1 MIKFVHFFFL
11 FTYREQI
18 IFVNIMQREIV
29 NIALENLEK
38 ETGITGKWT
47 DRNDIDGEVDFVI
60 NDENFHYYV
69 EVKTEVRPHQVNQLL
84 KYQKQFNNVL
94 LIAERIFPKV
104 KTELRELNI
113 PYLETNGNVF
123 IKKDSFWLWI
133 DTNRR
138 EETKKE
144 TGNRAFTKTGL
155 KVLFYLLLH
164 KDNVNHPQR
173 LIAEETGVALG
184 NIPLV
189 MNGLKDTGYLLQRDR
204 KTYIWERKEELI
216 DRWITEYEIT
226 LKPQLLIGRFHL
238 PTHWQE
244 LELNEFEEAW
254 GGEPAGD
261 ILTNYLRPEQYILF
275 TKKNRTDFIKT
286 YKLRPDQKGEL
297 ELFEMFWGM
306 NQEKQHQTA
315 PPLLV
320 YADLKL
326 KNNKRCRETAEM
338 IWNEHIGPNI

>member
-1 MIKFVHFFFL
+1 MNGKIAH
-11 FTYREQI
+11 
-18 IFVNIMQREIV
+18 
-29 NIALENLEK
+29 IALDNLTR
-38 ETGITGKWT
+38 ETGIRGIWT
-47 DRNDIDGEVDFVI
+47 ERQDIDGEIKLTI
-60 NDENFHYYV
+60 NNENLHYFV
-69 EVKTEVRPHQVNQLL
+69 EVKREVRPHQIAQLL
-84 KYQKQFNNVL
+84 KNQKQFTNVL

-104 KTELRELNI
+104 KAELRDLNF
-113 PYLETNGNVF
+113 PYLETNGNIF
-123 IKKDSFWLWI
+123 IKKDNLWLWI

-138 EETKKE
+138 IDTKKV

-164 KDNVNHPQR
+164 KDNINHPQR

-189 MNGLKDTGYLLQRDR
+189 MNGLKETGYLLHRDR

-226 LKPQLLIGRFHL
+226 LKPQLFMGRFHL

-261 ILTNYLRPEQYILF
+261 ILTNYLRPEEYTLF

-297 ELFEMFWGM
+297 ELYEMFWGM
-306 NQEKQHQTA
+306 NQEQQHLTA

-326 KNNKRCRETAEM
+326 KNNKRCRETAEI
-338 IWNEHIGPNI
+338 IWNERIRSNI

>member
-1 MIKFVHFFFL
+1 MKRNIVH
-11 FTYREQI
+11 T
-18 IFVNIMQREIV
+18 
-29 NIALENLEK
+29 ALNNLEK
-38 ETGITGKWT
+38 ETGIIGRWT
-47 DRNDIDGEVDFVI
+47 ERTDIDGEIKLTI
-60 NDENFHYYV
+60 NNEILHYFV
-69 EVKTEVRPHQVNQLL
+69 EVKREVRPHQVDHLL
-84 KYQKQFNNVL
+84 KYQKKFANVL

-104 KTELRELNI
+104 KAELRELNF
-113 PYLETNGNVF
+113 PYLETNGNIF
-123 IKKDSFWLWI
+123 IKKDPFWLWI

-138 EETKKE
+138 INTKKE

-164 KDNVNHPQR
+164 KDNINHPQR

-184 NIPLV
+184 NIPLIL
-189 MNGLKDTGYLLQRDR
+189 NGLKETGYLLQRDR

-216 DRWITEYEIT
+216 ERWITEYEIT
-226 LKPQLLIGRFHL
+226 LKPQLLIGKFHL
-238 PTHWQE
+238 TTPWQE

-261 ILTNYLRPEQYILF
+261 ILTNYLRPEEYTLF
-275 TKKNRTDFIKT
+275 TKKNRTNFIQN
-286 YKLRPDQKGEL
+286 YRLRPGENGEL
-297 ELFEMFWGM
+297 ELYEMFWGM
-306 NQEKQHQTA
+306 NQEKQHHTA

-338 IWNEHIGPNI
+338 IWNEHIEPNI

>member
-1 MIKFVHFFFL
+1 MDKKIVHL
-11 FTYREQI
+11 
-18 IFVNIMQREIV
+18 
-29 NIALENLEK
+29 ALDNLEK
-38 ETGITGKWT
+38 ETGIIGRWT
-47 DRNDIDGEVDFVI
+47 ERRDIDGEIQLTI
-60 NDENFHYYV
+60 NNEILHYFV
-69 EVKTEVRPHQVNQLL
+69 EVKREVRPHQIDQLL
-84 KYQKQFNNVL
+84 KYQKQFTNVL

-104 KTELRELNI
+104 KAELRELNF
-113 PYLETNGNVF
+113 PYLETNGNIF
-123 IKKDSFWLWI
+123 IKKDSLWLWI

-138 EETKKE
+138 TDTKKE

-184 NIPLV
+184 NIPLI
-189 MNGLKDTGYLLQRDR
+189 MNGLKETGYLLHRDR

-216 DRWITEYEIT
+216 DRWITEFEIT
-226 LKPQLLIGRFHL
+226 LKPQLLMGRFHL
-238 PTHWQE
+238 PTPWQE

-261 ILTNYLRPEQYILF
+261 ILTNYLRPEEYTLF
-275 TKKNRTDFIKT
+275 TKKNRTDFIKN
-286 YKLRPDQKGEL
+286 YRLRPGEKGEL
-297 ELFEMFWGM
+297 QLYEMFWGM
-306 NQEKQHQTA
+306 NQEKQHHTA

-326 KNNKRCRETAEM
+326 KNNKRCRETAEI
-338 IWNEHIGPNI
+338 IWNEHIRPNI

>member
-1 MIKFVHFFFL
+1 MNEYIVH
-11 FTYREQI
+11 T
-18 IFVNIMQREIV
+18 
-29 NIALENLEK
+29 ALDSLKK
-38 ETGITGKWT
+38 ETGIIGRWT
-47 DRNDIDGEVDFVI
+47 ERRDIDGEIKLTI
-60 NDENFHYYV
+60 NNKTLHYFV
-69 EVKTEVRPHQVNQLL
+69 EVKREVRPHQIDQLL
-84 KYQKQFNNVL
+84 KYQKQFTNVL

-104 KTELRELNI
+104 KAELRELNF
-113 PYLETNGNVF
+113 PYLETNGNIF
-123 IKKDSFWLWI
+123 IKKDPFWLWI

-138 EETKKE
+138 TDTKKG

-184 NIPLV
+184 NIPLI
-189 MNGLKDTGYLLQRDR
+189 MNGLKETGYLIQRDR

-216 DRWITEYEIT
+216 ERWITEFEIT
-226 LKPQLLIGRFHL
+226 LKPQLLMGKFHL
-238 PTHWQE
+238 PTPWQE

-261 ILTNYLRPEQYILF
+261 ILTNYLRPEEYTLF
-275 TKKNRTDFIKT
+275 TKKNRTDFIKN
-286 YKLRPDQKGEL
+286 YRLRPGENGEL
-297 ELFEMFWGM
+297 ELYEMFWGM
-306 NQEKQHQTA
+306 NQKKQHHTA

-338 IWNEHIGPNI
+338 IWNEHIRPNI

>member
-1 MIKFVHFFFL
+1 M
-11 FTYREQI
+11 EQ
-18 IFVNIMQREIV
+18 EIV
-29 NIALENLEK
+29 HLALDNLEK
-38 ETGITGKWT
+38 ETGIVGRWT
-47 DRNDIDGEVDFVI
+47 ERRDIDGEIDFII
-60 NDENFHYYV
+60 NNQNLHYFV
-69 EVKTEVRPHQVNQLL
+69 EVKREVRPHQIDQLL
-84 KYQKQFNNVL
+84 KYRNQFNNVL
-94 LIAERIFPKV
+94 LIAGRIFPKV
-104 KTELRELNI
+104 KAELRELNF

-123 IKKDSFWLWI
+123 IKKDPLWLWI
-133 DTNRR
+133 DTNQKI
-138 EETKKE
+138 ETKKE

-155 KVLFYLLLH
+155 KVLFYFLLN
-164 KDNVNHPQR
+164 KVNVNHPQR

-189 MNGLKDTGYLLQRDR
+189 INGLKETGYLLQRDR
-204 KTYIWERKEELI
+204 KNYTWERKTELI
-216 DRWITEYEIT
+216 DRWITEYETT
-226 LKPQLLIGRFHL
+226 LKPHLLLGKFHL
-238 PTHWQE
+238 GTHWQE

-275 TKKNRTDFIKT
+275 TKKDRTDFIKT

-297 ELFEMFWGM
+297 ELYEMFWGM

-326 KNNKRCRETAEM
+326 KNDKRCRETAEM
-338 IWNEHIGPNI
+338 IWNERIGPNI

>member
-1 MIKFVHFFFL
+1 MN
-11 FTYREQI
+11 E
-18 IFVNIMQREIV
+18 EIV
-29 NIALENLEK
+29 HIALDNLAK
-38 ETGITGKWT
+38 ETGIKGIWT
-47 DRNDIDGEVDFVI
+47 NRQDIDGEVKLTI
-60 NDENFHYYV
+60 NNQSLHYFV
-69 EVKTEVRPHQVNQLL
+69 EVKKEVRPHQIAQLL
-84 KYQKQFNNVL
+84 KYQKQFTNVL

-104 KTELRELNI
+104 KAELRDLNF
-113 PYLETNGNVF
+113 PYLEANGNIF
-123 IKKDSFWLWI
+123 IKKDPLWLWI

-138 EETKKE
+138 TDTKKE

-164 KDNVNHPQR
+164 KDNINHPQR

-189 MNGLKDTGYLLQRDR
+189 MNGLKETGYLLQKDR
-204 KTYIWERKEELI
+204 KNYIWERKEELI

-226 LKPQLLIGRFHL
+226 LKPQLLMGRFHL

-261 ILTNYLRPEQYILF
+261 ILTNYLRPEEYTLF

-297 ELFEMFWGM
+297 KLYEMFWGM
-306 NQEKQHQTA
+306 NHEQQHLTA

-326 KNNKRCRETAEM
+326 KNNKRCRETAEL
-338 IWNEHIGPNI
+338 IWNEHIRPNI